1 MWETIQRIKTGKPAA
16 MELLRDG
23 ASPPNRETAGQ
34 HHALCP
40 TAAQPPGRCLQVRG
54 LVPSGALCC
63 PLVGDACSG
72 SKGRFCNSHRE
83 RAHENPASAHLPRQ
97 HKPAG
102 KVQKGTVTTRTTAG
116 FRL

>member
-1 MWETIQRIKTGKPAA
+1 MCETIQRIKADKPAA

-23 ASPPNRETAGQ
+23 ASPANRETAGQ

-63 PLVGDACSG
+63 PLVVDARSG
-72 SKGRFCNSHRE
+72 SKGRFHTRHRE
-83 RAHENPASAHLPRQ
+83 RAR
-97 HKPAG
+97 
-102 KVQKGTVTTRTTAG
+102 RTQPPPTFPG
-116 FRL
+116 SISLQGRCRRGQ